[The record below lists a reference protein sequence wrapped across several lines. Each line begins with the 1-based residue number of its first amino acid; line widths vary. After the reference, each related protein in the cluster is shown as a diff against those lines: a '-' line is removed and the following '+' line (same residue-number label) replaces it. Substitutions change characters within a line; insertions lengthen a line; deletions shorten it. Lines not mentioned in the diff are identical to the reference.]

1 MAASDSIPKH
11 NVAKAR
17 NWPSPPPI
25 SRVKRNTGTPSVP
38 LYAFMVCTGPTL
50 PNKNITQHFIHSAL
64 FKPDCD
70 RDMAEQLRLVQ
81 HWLCFKY
88 GLQDGTAVTPNI
100 DSMSCDS
107 QLSSVSTGLSLA
119 CERDIKWVSITQN
132 AFWKQI
138 STAYWSFTHNNRKEL
153 SPWKDFL
160 QLINTHIHTL

>member
-1 MAASDSIPKH
+1 M
-11 NVAKAR
+11 
-17 NWPSPPPI
+17 
-25 SRVKRNTGTPSVP
+25 NTGIPSVP

-50 PNKNITQHFIHSAL
+50 PYKNIIQHIIHSAL

-70 RDMAEQLRLVQ
+70 RDVAEHLRLVQ

-88 GLQDGTAVTPNI
+88 QLQDGTVITPNLHC
-100 DSMSCDS
+100 MSCVN
-107 QLSSVSTGLSLA
+107 QTSSVSTGLSLA
-119 CERDIKWVSITQN
+119 CGRDIKWVSITQN

-138 STAYWSFTHNNRKEL
+138 STAYWSFMHNNRKEL